1 MNNIYEHN
9 NKWFVSFIMLLM
21 IMLLASCAIK
31 DYSRSTSKPVTHE
44 VFTGVLHKFVDEQG
58 WVDYAS
64 LQKDDTA
71 LNTYLDQLR
80 HVHPNAKNWNDNEAK
95 AYWINAYNAF
105 TLRLILDHYPTESI
119 KDIKSGIPFINSV
132 WDISFI
138 EIEGRSY
145 SLNDIEHRILR
156 PNFKDPRIHFAIN
169 CASVSCP
176 VLRREAYEA
185 NRLEDQLNEQARLFI
200 NDPLRNQ
207 IEAGS
212 VKISRIFKWFNGD
225 FTRETD
231 LSTFINQYSNRKI
244 PKGADLEYL
253 PYDWRLNSIDRR

>member
-1 MNNIYEHN
+1 MAN
-9 NKWFVSFIMLLM
+9 LLLLP
-21 IMLLASCAIK
+21 ILLLLASCAIK
-31 DYSRSTSKPVTHE
+31 DYSRSTSQPVTHE

-58 WVDYAS
+58 WVDYAA
-64 LQKDDTA
+64 LQEEDSA
-71 LNTYLDQLR
+71 LNAYLDHLS
-80 HVHPNAKNWNDNEAK
+80 HAHPNAKNWTDNESK
-95 AYWINAYNAF
+95 AYWINTYNAF

-185 NRLEDQLNEQARLFI
+185 STLEDQLNEQARLFI

-207 IEAGS
+207 IEGGS
-212 VKISRIFKWFNGD
+212 VKISKIFKWFNSD
-225 FTRETD
+225 FTRESD
-231 LSTFINQYSNRKI
+231 LPTYINQYINQPI
-244 PKGADLEYL
+244 PKEATLEYL

>member
-1 MNNIYEHN
+1 MNKNYGDKN
-9 NKWFVSFIMLLM
+9 TGFISLILLIM
-21 IMLLASCAIK
+21 IMLLDSCAIK
-31 DYSRSTSKPVTHE
+31 EYSRSTSYPVTHE
-44 VFTGVLHKFVDEQG
+44 MFTGVLLKSVDEQG
-58 WVDYAS
+58 WVDYAA
-64 LQKDDTA
+64 LQGEDAA
-71 LNTYLDQLR
+71 LNAYLDQLS
-80 HVHPNAKNWNDNEAK
+80 HAHPNAKNWNDNESK

-132 WDISFI
+132 WDIGFI
-138 EIEGRSY
+138 KIEGKSY

-185 NRLEDQLNEQARLFI
+185 TSLEFQLNEQARLFI
-200 NDPLRNQ
+200 NDPSRNQ
-207 IEAGS
+207 IEAGN
-212 VKISRIFKWFNGD
+212 VKISRIFKWFEGD
-225 FTRETD
+225 FTRDSD
-231 LSTFINQYSNRKI
+231 LLTFINQYSHLKI
-244 PKGADLEYL
+244 PKEATLEYL